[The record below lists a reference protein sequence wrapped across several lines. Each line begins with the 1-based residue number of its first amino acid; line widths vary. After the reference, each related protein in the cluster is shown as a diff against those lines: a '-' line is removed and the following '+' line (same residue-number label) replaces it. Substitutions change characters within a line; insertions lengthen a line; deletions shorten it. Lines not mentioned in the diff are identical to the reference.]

1 MKNFTKSGFLYYELS
16 QLQGKPAII
25 IYSDKETESKIFA
38 NDAVR
43 REYMDSLSNI
53 LKEAGV
59 TLYQVPYSAVWINPL
74 TLLSVRTA
82 NSKLI
87 VLEFPWGYSKQLK
100 YPNIQLVKE
109 VYDEIVKNLNPN
121 GTADKY
127 LTKAEAEDTYLSIAD
142 AEATYAT
149 NNSVDIKLD
158 NKANLDDIPTKVSEL
173 TNDANY
179 VTTVALDNRG
189 YLTADEAKDTYAT
202 QANVTNDLKKKADKA
217 NTLAGYGI
225 DDAYTKAEVN
235 AKVSSVYK
243 YKGSVANYE
252 ALPKEDNVIGDVYNV
267 EDTGANYAWDG
278 TAWDKLS
285 ETIDLTNYIT
295 NEKLTEELN
304 KKADK
309 AESLAGYGIA
319 DAYTIRQTDAKFDK
333 KADKTAVVDLT
344 SNQEIAGNKSFTGE
358 VSINGTLN
366 DASYGKVISTTAGTL
381 SLGDETKNI
390 VLKAKDNAI
399 VQKGSNNYVVLDS
412 ENYGDYIES
421 AGIATTEKA
430 GLVKPDGTTIT
441 ITADGTITSVGGGS
455 ISGEKYGIR
464 GDYSTRYGI
473 VECPNGLIS
482 YTGKNLTFADGI
494 KVELAGKDQKALI
507 GGALHTVESNME
519 FDLFYIAEGGF
530 SIGGE
535 MKNFLE
541 CSDVFYQETE
551 PEDGQANCAA
561 WWNPTKQIWSFKSN
575 AAGNVWTEAVACRI
589 AHIHV
594 NEENITGI
602 SYAGN
607 RLIDDEIFVEKH
619 ELKTVAFSGKYTD
632 LEDKPVI
639 PEAYELPKASATT
652 LGGIKVGDGLAISN
666 EGVLS
671 ATTVAGTTDYTE
683 LTNKPSINSI
693 ELNGN
698 KTLDQLGIQPKGNY
712 LIEADLADYAKTSA
726 IPTNVSQLTNDAGY
740 ITGVPDN
747 YVTDEKLA
755 EKNYVSNTELT
766 EKDYATN
773 AAVTT
778 ALAAKADTSSL
789 ATVATSGS
797 YNDLNDKPTIPAAYE
812 LPTASTSTLG
822 GVKIDGTTIVINDG
836 VISAS
841 NGGSGGTSNY
851 AELTNKPTI
860 NNVELTGNKTS
871 SDLNLTSNTNAVIN
885 NSLTLQE
892 GDASLK
898 VNFVETSDNKKVS
911 EVQIN
916 GADYI
921 DVLAQTH
928 FLVAPTCGE
937 QASYTDNEFM
947 PKKSILSLIHMYSPK
962 VHTDV
967 VLTSSVK
974 DDGDTTYPYLNTF
987 NVADAE
993 ATDIPT
999 VILSSDQVLSGNWS
1013 SISETVA
1020 GAVTIRTKVE
1030 IAEGTT
1036 IPQIILQKSTN

>member
-1 MKNFTKSGFLYYELS
+1 MTIFNRLSYKKYKSMKDAGELVNEEVYLPEAESVVNIAIDETLSTGETITATNNTGNNIQKGHMAIAIKQEVQSLDSCEGESSTNYLEDNNFGWALLVPY
-16 QLQGKPAII
+16 
-25 IYSDKETESKIFA
+25 ETESNANENIYMVRGRAYYGNYMEEITRNLTTKTNSIRRKFESDYSDGWYGYFAGYRWLRPINKTLWCGMLSGNNCCKFENNQMTAFSISTTNGLGYNCVCNYKQGTNTFYKYNESFTDRDENQVIFSSSYENFGLRTELGASIFIPSRNEIVFHYGDYLGLINIEGNTIKALTTQNTTLFALTDDEKYLITGNGIIDLTTVNWDSIKYIEGIGNMGNCMYYPQMQQLITINGTNVKIF
-38 NDAVR
+38 NYTTEKGWFEISTGIDFSHYTRIRAVTTNR
-43 REYMDSLSNI
+43 
-53 LKEAGV
+53 A
-59 TLYQVPYSAVWINPL
+59 Q
-74 TLLSVRTA
+74 TLLSVTGEQNNPTNPELTEIYA
-82 NSKLI
+82 MAGDKWLLVGSSQSNNKSI
-87 VLEFPWGYSKQLK
+87 
-100 YPNIQLVKE
+100 LVKTLTDIKAGE
-109 VYDEIVKNLNPN
+109 EGNAVK
-121 GTADKY
+121 A
-127 LTKAEAEDTYLSIAD
+127 
-142 AEATYAT
+142 
-149 NNSVDIKLD
+149 SVDVS
-158 NKANLDDIPTKVSEL
+158 KVSF
-173 TNDANY
+173 TGNY
-179 VTTVALDNRG
+179 N
-189 YLTADEAKDTYAT
+189 
-202 QANVTNDLKKKADKA
+202 
-217 NTLAGYGI
+217 
-225 DDAYTKAEVN
+225 
-235 AKVSSVYK
+235 
-243 YKGSVANYE
+243 
-252 ALPKEDNVIGDVYNV
+252 
-267 EDTGANYAWDG
+267 
-278 TAWDKLS
+278 
-285 ETIDLTNYIT
+285 DLTNT
-295 NEKLTEELN
+295 
-304 KKADK
+304 
-309 AESLAGYGIA
+309 
-319 DAYTIRQTDAKFDK
+319 
-333 KADKTAVVDLT
+333 
-344 SNQEIAGNKSFTGE
+344 
-358 VSINGTLN
+358 
-366 DASYGKVISTTAGTL
+366 
-381 SLGDETKNI
+381 
-390 VLKAKDNAI
+390 
-399 VQKGSNNYVVLDS
+399 
-412 ENYGDYIES
+412 
-421 AGIATTEKA
+421 
-430 GLVKPDGTTIT
+430 
-441 ITADGTITSVGGGS
+441 
-455 ISGEKYGIR
+455 
-464 GDYSTRYGI
+464 
-473 VECPNGLIS
+473 
-482 YTGKNLTFADGI
+482 
-494 KVELAGKDQKALI
+494 
-507 GGALHTVESNME
+507 
-519 FDLFYIAEGGF
+519 
-530 SIGGE
+530 
-535 MKNFLE
+535 
-541 CSDVFYQETE
+541 
-551 PEDGQANCAA
+551 
-561 WWNPTKQIWSFKSN
+561 
-575 AAGNVWTEAVACRI
+575 
-589 AHIHV
+589 
-594 NEENITGI
+594 
-602 SYAGN
+602 
-607 RLIDDEIFVEKH
+607 
-619 ELKTVAFSGKYTD
+619 
-632 LEDKPVI
+632 PVI
-639 PEAYELPKASATT
+639 PEAYELPKASTTT
-652 LGGIKVGDGLAISN
+652 LGGIKVGEGLAISN
-666 EGVLS
+666 TGVLS

-683 LTNKPSINSI
+683 LTNKPSINDI

-841 NGGSGGTSNY
+841 NGGGSGGTSNY

-892 GDASLK
+892 GNASLK
-898 VNFVETSDNKKVS
+898 VNFVETPDNKKVS

-921 DVLAQTH
+921 DVLAKTH

-937 QASYTDNEFM
+937 QASYTDNQFM

-987 NVADAE
+987 NIADAE

-1030 IAEGTT
+1030 IVAGTT

>member
-43 REYMDSLSNI
+43 REYMDSLGNI

-100 YPNIQLVKE
+100 YPNTQLVKE

-267 EDTGANYAWDG
+267 EDTGANYAWNG

-285 ETIDLTNYIT
+285 ETVDLTNYIT

-366 DASYGKVISTTAGTL
+366 DVSYGKVISTTAGTL

-441 ITADGTITSVGGGS
+441 ITADGTISSVGGGS
-455 ISGEKYGIR
+455 VSGEKYGIR

-473 VECPNGLIS
+473 LECPDGILEIS
-482 YTGKNLTFADGI
+482 GMQVTLLPRVVMQCTGK
-494 KVELAGKDQKALI
+494 EQKTTNASRLPHI
-507 GGALHTVESNME
+507 ITSTSDI
-519 FDLFYIAEGGF
+519 DLFYVDGG
-530 SIGGE
+530 S
-535 MKNFLE
+535 LYE
-541 CSDVFYQETE
+541 CGDVFYQEEE
-551 PEDGQANCAA
+551 PENGQANYVA
-561 WWNPTKQIWSFKSN
+561 WWNPITSTWKFKSN
-575 AAGNVWTEAVACRI
+575 DTGNVFREEPACRL
-589 AHIHV
+589 AHIHTDGTS
-594 NEENITGI
+594 ITRVDYI
-602 SYAGN
+602 GN
-607 RLIDDEIFVEKH
+607 RVLDDEIFVEKH

-639 PEAYELPKASATT
+639 PEAYELPKASTST

-671 ATTVAGTTDYTE
+671 ATAVAGTTDYTE

-712 LIEADLADYAKTSA
+712 LVEADLADYAKTSA

-755 EKNYVSNTELT
+755 EKNYVSSTELA

-812 LPTASTSTLG
+812 LPTASISTLG

-841 NGGSGGTSNY
+841 NGGGSGGTSNY

-987 NVADAE
+987 NIADAE

>member
-217 NTLAGYGI
+217 
-225 DDAYTKAEVN
+225 
-235 AKVSSVYK
+235 
-243 YKGSVANYE
+243 
-252 ALPKEDNVIGDVYNV
+252 
-267 EDTGANYAWDG
+267 
-278 TAWDKLS
+278 
-285 ETIDLTNYIT
+285 
-295 NEKLTEELN
+295 
-304 KKADK
+304 
-309 AESLAGYGIA
+309 ESLAGYGIA

-473 VECPNGLIS
+473 LECPDGILEIS
-482 YTGKNLTFADGI
+482 GMQVTLLPRVVMQCTGK
-494 KVELAGKDQKALI
+494 EQKTTNASRLPHI
-507 GGALHTVESNME
+507 ITSTSDI
-519 FDLFYIAEGGF
+519 DLFYVDGG
-530 SIGGE
+530 S
-535 MKNFLE
+535 LYE
-541 CSDVFYQETE
+541 CGDVFYQEEE
-551 PEDGQANCAA
+551 PENGQANYVA
-561 WWNPTKQIWSFKSN
+561 WWNPITSTWKFKSN
-575 AAGNVWTEAVACRI
+575 DTGNVFREEPACRL
-589 AHIHV
+589 AHIHTDGTS
-594 NEENITGI
+594 ITRVDYI
-602 SYAGN
+602 GN
-607 RLIDDEIFVEKH
+607 RILDDEIFVEKH

-652 LGGIKVGDGLAISN
+652 LGGIKVGDGLAISS

-671 ATTVAGTTDYTE
+671 ATAVAGTTDYTE

-755 EKNYVSNTELT
+755 EKNYVSSTELA

-987 NVADAE
+987 NIADAE

>member
-43 REYMDSLSNI
+43 REYMDLLGNI

-100 YPNIQLVKE
+100 YPNTQLVKE

-252 ALPKEDNVIGDVYNV
+252 ALPKEDNVTGDVYNV
-267 EDTGANYAWDG
+267 EDTGANYAWNG

-285 ETIDLTNYIT
+285 ETVDLTNYIT

-366 DASYGKVISTTAGTL
+366 DANYGKVISTTAGTL

-421 AGIATTEKA
+421 AGVATTEKA

-441 ITADGTITSVGGGS
+441 ITADGTISSVGGGS
-455 ISGEKYGIR
+455 VSGEKYGIR

-473 VECPNGLIS
+473 LECPDGILEIS
-482 YTGKNLTFADGI
+482 GMQVTLLPRVVMQCTGK
-494 KVELAGKDQKALI
+494 EQKTTNASRLPHI
-507 GGALHTVESNME
+507 ITSTSDI
-519 FDLFYIAEGGF
+519 DLFYVDGG
-530 SIGGE
+530 S
-535 MKNFLE
+535 LYE
-541 CSDVFYQETE
+541 CGDVFYQEEE
-551 PEDGQANCAA
+551 PENGQANYVA
-561 WWNPTKQIWSFKSN
+561 WWNPITSTWKFKSN
-575 AAGNVWTEAVACRI
+575 DTGNVFREESACRL
-589 AHIHV
+589 AHIHTDGTS
-594 NEENITGI
+594 ITRVDYI
-602 SYAGN
+602 GN
-607 RLIDDEIFVEKH
+607 RVLDDEIFVEKH

-639 PEAYELPKASATT
+639 PEAYELPKASTTT
-652 LGGIKVGDGLAISN
+652 LGGIKVGDGLAINN

-671 ATTVAGTTDYTE
+671 ATAVAGTTDYTE

-755 EKNYVSNTELT
+755 EKNYVSSTELA

-812 LPTASTSTLG
+812 LPTASISTLG

-841 NGGSGGTSNY
+841 NGGGSGGTSNY

>member
-100 YPNIQLVKE
+100 YSNIQLVKE

-202 QANVTNDLKKKADKA
+202 QANVTNDLK
-217 NTLAGYGI
+217 
-225 DDAYTKAEVN
+225 
-235 AKVSSVYK
+235 
-243 YKGSVANYE
+243 
-252 ALPKEDNVIGDVYNV
+252 
-267 EDTGANYAWDG
+267 
-278 TAWDKLS
+278 
-285 ETIDLTNYIT
+285 
-295 NEKLTEELN
+295 

-473 VECPNGLIS
+473 LECPDGILEIS
-482 YTGKNLTFADGI
+482 GMQVTLLPRVVMQCTGK
-494 KVELAGKDQKALI
+494 EQKTTNASRLPHI
-507 GGALHTVESNME
+507 ITSTSDI
-519 FDLFYIAEGGF
+519 DLFYVDGG
-530 SIGGE
+530 S
-535 MKNFLE
+535 LYE
-541 CSDVFYQETE
+541 CGDVFYQEEE
-551 PEDGQANCAA
+551 PENGQANYVA
-561 WWNPTKQIWSFKSN
+561 WWNPITSTWKFKSN
-575 AAGNVWTEAVACRI
+575 DTGNVFREEPACRL
-589 AHIHV
+589 AHIHTDGTS
-594 NEENITGI
+594 ITRVDYI
-602 SYAGN
+602 GN
-607 RLIDDEIFVEKH
+607 RILDDEIFVEKH

-652 LGGIKVGDGLAISN
+652 LGGIKVGDGLAISS

-671 ATTVAGTTDYTE
+671 ATAVAGTTDYTE

-755 EKNYVSNTELT
+755 EKNYVSSTELA

-987 NVADAE
+987 NIADAE

>member
-43 REYMDSLSNI
+43 REYMDSLGNI

-100 YPNIQLVKE
+100 YPNTQLVKE

-252 ALPKEDNVIGDVYNV
+252 ALPKEDNVTGDVYNV
-267 EDTGANYAWDG
+267 EDTGANYAWNG

-285 ETIDLTNYIT
+285 ETVDLTNYIT

-473 VECPNGLIS
+473 LECPDGILEIS
-482 YTGKNLTFADGI
+482 GMQVTLLPRVVMQCTGK
-494 KVELAGKDQKALI
+494 EQKTTNASRLPHI
-507 GGALHTVESNME
+507 ITSTSDI
-519 FDLFYIAEGGF
+519 DLFYVDGG
-530 SIGGE
+530 S
-535 MKNFLE
+535 LYE
-541 CSDVFYQETE
+541 CGDVFYQEEE
-551 PEDGQANCAA
+551 PENGQANYVA
-561 WWNPTKQIWSFKSN
+561 WWNPITSTWKFKSN
-575 AAGNVWTEAVACRI
+575 DTGNVFREEPACRL
-589 AHIHV
+589 AHIHTDGTS
-594 NEENITGI
+594 ITRVDYI
-602 SYAGN
+602 GN
-607 RLIDDEIFVEKH
+607 RILDDEIFVEKH

-639 PEAYELPKASATT
+639 PAAYELPKASATT

-778 ALAAKADTSSL
+778 ALAAKADISSL

-987 NVADAE
+987 NIADAE

-1030 IAEGTT
+1030 IVAGTT

>member
-158 NKANLDDIPTKVSEL
+158 NKANLDDIPT
-173 TNDANY
+173 
-179 VTTVALDNRG
+179 
-189 YLTADEAKDTYAT
+189 
-202 QANVTNDLKKKADKA
+202 
-217 NTLAGYGI
+217 
-225 DDAYTKAEVN
+225 
-235 AKVSSVYK
+235 
-243 YKGSVANYE
+243 
-252 ALPKEDNVIGDVYNV
+252 
-267 EDTGANYAWDG
+267 
-278 TAWDKLS
+278 
-285 ETIDLTNYIT
+285 
-295 NEKLTEELN
+295 
-304 KKADK
+304 
-309 AESLAGYGIA
+309 
-319 DAYTIRQTDAKFDK
+319 
-333 KADKTAVVDLT
+333 
-344 SNQEIAGNKSFTGE
+344 
-358 VSINGTLN
+358 
-366 DASYGKVISTTAGTL
+366 
-381 SLGDETKNI
+381 
-390 VLKAKDNAI
+390 
-399 VQKGSNNYVVLDS
+399 
-412 ENYGDYIES
+412 
-421 AGIATTEKA
+421 
-430 GLVKPDGTTIT
+430 
-441 ITADGTITSVGGGS
+441 
-455 ISGEKYGIR
+455 
-464 GDYSTRYGI
+464 
-473 VECPNGLIS
+473 
-482 YTGKNLTFADGI
+482 
-494 KVELAGKDQKALI
+494 
-507 GGALHTVESNME
+507 
-519 FDLFYIAEGGF
+519 
-530 SIGGE
+530 
-535 MKNFLE
+535 
-541 CSDVFYQETE
+541 
-551 PEDGQANCAA
+551 
-561 WWNPTKQIWSFKSN
+561 
-575 AAGNVWTEAVACRI
+575 
-589 AHIHV
+589 
-594 NEENITGI
+594 
-602 SYAGN
+602 
-607 RLIDDEIFVEKH
+607 
-619 ELKTVAFSGKYTD
+619 
-632 LEDKPVI
+632 
-639 PEAYELPKASATT
+639 
-652 LGGIKVGDGLAISN
+652 
-666 EGVLS
+666 
-671 ATTVAGTTDYTE
+671 
-683 LTNKPSINSI
+683 
-693 ELNGN
+693 
-698 KTLDQLGIQPKGNY
+698 
-712 LIEADLADYAKTSA
+712 
-726 IPTNVSQLTNDAGY
+726 NVSQLTNDAGY

-755 EKNYVSNTELT
+755 EKNYVSSTELA

-987 NVADAE
+987 NIADAE

>member
-473 VECPNGLIS
+473 LECPDGILEIS
-482 YTGKNLTFADGI
+482 GMQVTLLPRVVMQCTGK
-494 KVELAGKDQKALI
+494 EQKTTNASRLPHI
-507 GGALHTVESNME
+507 ITSTSDI
-519 FDLFYIAEGGF
+519 DLFYVDGG
-530 SIGGE
+530 S
-535 MKNFLE
+535 LYE
-541 CSDVFYQETE
+541 CGDVFYQEEE
-551 PEDGQANCAA
+551 PENGQANYVA
-561 WWNPTKQIWSFKSN
+561 WWNPITSTWKFKSN
-575 AAGNVWTEAVACRI
+575 DTGNVFREEPACRL
-589 AHIHV
+589 AHIHTDGTS
-594 NEENITGI
+594 ITRVDYI
-602 SYAGN
+602 GN
-607 RLIDDEIFVEKH
+607 RILDDEIFVEKH

-652 LGGIKVGDGLAISN
+652 LGGIKVGDGLAISS

-671 ATTVAGTTDYTE
+671 ATAVAGTTDYTE

-755 EKNYVSNTELT
+755 EKNYVSSTELA

-987 NVADAE
+987 NIADAE